1 MTLVAAISVVRSGNR
16 QLLCSCMELEVEA
29 YDKSRADTRVA
40 PATLSLSLFLFAS
53 ERRSQTDR

>member
-40 PATLSLSLFLFAS
+40 PATVSFSFSLC
-53 ERRSQTDR
+53 ERETQSD